1 MARVGAP
8 FGIKGWLKL
17 QSFTQT
23 PDSLDA
29 YASWLPPN
37 KASLAF
43 AISFILLWLFLL
55 WLLYRKNI
63 IIKI

>member
-1 MARVGAP
+1 MGL
-8 FGIKGWLKL
+8 IKIPRADGTRPSL
-17 QSFTQT
+17 QGFIYTG
-23 PDSLDA
+23 A

-37 KASLAF
+37 KASLAY
-43 AISFILLWLFLL
+43 AISFILLWLFFM